1 MALATLEDL
10 VLILDRELE
19 TSEIASAEGY
29 LEIASALV
37 EGYCQKSFTSPVPR
51 PVALA
56 TAMIAA
62 RRFEYPDAAQNVGGE
77 VEKSQYV
84 MGPFQGGFT
93 YAGKGSKWYVGS
105 AERLMLDPFCSQSF
119 QVVTMGSERG
129 FYEWEEDES

>member
-1 MALATLEDL
+1 MALATIDDL
-10 VLILDRELE
+10 VLVLDRELE
-19 TSEIASAEGY
+19 AGETQKATGY

-37 EGYCQKSFTSPVPR
+37 EGYCQTTFTSPVPR

-62 RRFEYPDAAQNVGGE
+62 RRFEYPAAATNLGGE

-93 YAGKGSKWYVGS
+93 YAGKGSKWYVGA
-105 AERLMLDPFCSQSF
+105 AEKIMLDPYAAQSF
-119 QVVTMGSERG
+119 QSVVLGSERG